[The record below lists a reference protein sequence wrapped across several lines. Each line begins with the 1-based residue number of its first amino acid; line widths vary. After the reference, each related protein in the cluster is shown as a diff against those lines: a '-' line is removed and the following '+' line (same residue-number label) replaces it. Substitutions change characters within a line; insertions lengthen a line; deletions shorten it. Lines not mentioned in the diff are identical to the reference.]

1 MFSLEMQAYIMEGKA
16 NGKGISSSRKEKKMI
31 LELILASWPFV
42 LGEIF

>member
-1 MFSLEMQAYIMEGKA
+1 MA
-16 NGKGISSSRKEKKMI
+16 KEFPVQEKKKKMI